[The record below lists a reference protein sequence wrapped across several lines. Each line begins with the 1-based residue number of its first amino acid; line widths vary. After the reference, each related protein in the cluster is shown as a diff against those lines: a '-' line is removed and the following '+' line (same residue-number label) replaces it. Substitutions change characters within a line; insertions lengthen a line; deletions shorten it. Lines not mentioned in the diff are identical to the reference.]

1 VVGLMLNS
9 FVWEF
14 MLNSWFSNFIIQHE
28 NMVRNKKYSVYAQLT
43 LSDEFFFFR
52 MDRGET
58 RGFFWYLLKQGEDD
72 FYSQPQGLLTN
83 NS

>member
-1 VVGLMLNS
+1 MLNS

-14 MLNSWFSNFIIQHE
+14 MLNSWFSNFTIQHE

-43 LSDEFFFFR
+43 LSDEFFFSR

-58 RGFFWYLLKQGEDD
+58 RGFFLVPFSSKEKMIFIL
-72 FYSQPQGLLTN
+72 N
-83 NS
+83 HRAC

>member
-1 VVGLMLNS
+1 MLNS

-43 LSDEFFFFR
+43 LSDDFFFVWTEER
-52 MDRGET
+52 LGD
-58 RGFFWYLLKQGEDD
+58 FFLVPFSSKEKMIFIL
-72 FYSQPQGLLTN
+72 N
-83 NS
+83 HRAC

>member
-1 VVGLMLNS
+1 MLNS

-58 RGFFWYLLKQGEDD
+58 RGFFLVPFSSKEKMIFIL
-72 FYSQPQGLLTN
+72 N
-83 NS
+83 HRAC

>member
-1 VVGLMLNS
+1 MLNS

-43 LSDEFFFFR
+43 LSDEFFFPYGPR
-52 MDRGET
+52 RDSGI
-58 RGFFWYLLKQGEDD
+58 FFGTLLKQGEDD

>member
-1 VVGLMLNS
+1 MLNS

-43 LSDEFFFFR
+43 LSDEFFFSVWTEER
-52 MDRGET
+52 LGD
-58 RGFFWYLLKQGEDD
+58 FFGYP
-72 FYSQPQGLLTN
+72 SQARRR
-83 NS
+83 